1 MAIQGTFQPATA
13 STNGCDRMDAISLSS
28 PMRRSGRSRSAHT
41 PRGDASTRVNRL
53 RDVLPRVAGIIIV
66 DLPTWFNHE
75 QKKTAPVPA
84 ITASTIKNTSMTYA
98 PLVPPR
104 EIYATIDCTDDG
116 ENGFPRLRVGFAQR
130 ELWRPGQQIV
140 IDNRPGAA
148 SNLGTELVV
157 RAIPDGYTLLL
168 ATGANAINATF
179 YENLGFDFSR
189 DIAPVALSVPHS
201 L

>member
-1 MAIQGTFQPATA
+1 
-13 STNGCDRMDAISLSS
+13 
-28 PMRRSGRSRSAHT
+28 
-41 PRGDASTRVNRL
+41 
-53 RDVLPRVAGIIIV
+53 
-66 DLPTWFNHE
+66 
-75 QKKTAPVPA
+75 
-84 ITASTIKNTSMTYA
+84 MTYA